1 MGFLDKIFGG
11 GGKDVPTP
19 VDLLS
24 VSKTGKNKGTS
35 LASRQAEGLNRYYEQ
50 TLPGFFALQEK
61 FGPEFMGQMFDQTGQ
76 FLGGVGGAPGYQDM
90 LRSAGIV
97 SGETIGNLRA
107 TELGQ
112 MTDQSGLT
120 RNLMAALSPEQAAA
134 VRASA
139 QEAERAR
146 LSAQG
151 VTPQEQRMYQQTAR
165 EAAQASGRL
174 GGNAAIASE
183 VMGREN
189 VMAAKRAEAAQ
200 AEARSYEAARGF
212 YTAPGLGL
220 LSQTPLSYGEGK
232 TDLATALT
240 AGPASSGTFDYNMPL
255 GFAKERAGALDAYN
269 MEKYKADQERRAGI
283 MSMVGKVGGLALAPF
298 TGGLSAGL
306 GLGGMAGGLGSAL
319 GTGGFNLGASMYN
332 AGAGMFGAP
341 LKATIV

>member
-1 MGFLDKIFGG
+1 MKFLDKVFGG
-11 GGKDVPTP
+11 GGKDVPKP
-19 VDLLS
+19 EEAL
-24 VSKTGKNKGTS
+24 K
-35 LASRQAEGLNRYYEQ
+35 LAPEQAKQLISYYEGAV
-50 TLPGFFALQEK
+50 PGFLALSEK
-61 FGPEFMGQMFDQTGQ
+61 LGPEFMGQMFKQTSS
-76 FLGGVGGAPGYQDM
+76 FLGGVGGQPGYQDM
-90 LRSAGIV
+90 LRSAGLV
-97 SGETIGNLRA
+97 SGETIGKLRS

-120 RNLMAALSPEQAAA
+120 RTLMAALSPEQAAA
-134 VRASA
+134 VQASA
-139 QEAERAR
+139 QEAARAR
-146 LSAQG
+146 ASAQG
-151 VTPQEQRMYQQTAR
+151 VTPEEQRMYQQTAR

-220 LSQTPLSYGEGK
+220 LSQTPLSYSEGK

-240 AGPASSGTFDYNMPL
+240 AGPASSGSFDYNMPL

-269 MEKYKADQERRAGI
+269 MAKYQADQERRAAI
-283 MSMVGKVGGLALAPF
+283 MNMVGKIGGLALAPF
-298 TGGLSAGL
+298 TGGMSAGL
-306 GLGGMAGGLGSAL
+306 GLGSMAGGLGSAL
-319 GTGGFNLGASMYN
+319 GTSGFNMGASMYN

>member
-134 VRASA
+134 VSASA

-174 GGNAAIASE
+174 GGNRAIAAE
-183 VMGREN
+183 VMGREDTLQRKREQ
-189 VMAAKRAEAAQ
+189 AATAG
-200 AEARSYEAARGF
+200 ARSYEMAKGF
-212 YTAPGLGL
+212 YTAPGLNL
-220 LSQTPLSYGEGK
+220 LSSTPLSYGEGK

-240 AGPASSGTFDYNMPL
+240 AGPASSGSFDYNMPL

-283 MSMVGKVGGLALAPF
+283 MNLLGKATSLGSAVM
-298 TGGLSAGL
+298 TGGAS
-306 GLGGMAGGLGSAL
+306 MGLGSL
-319 GTGGFNLGASMYN
+319 MTSMGGGMGSTGLFN
-332 AGAGMFGAP
+332 AGANLFNMGAGAGTP